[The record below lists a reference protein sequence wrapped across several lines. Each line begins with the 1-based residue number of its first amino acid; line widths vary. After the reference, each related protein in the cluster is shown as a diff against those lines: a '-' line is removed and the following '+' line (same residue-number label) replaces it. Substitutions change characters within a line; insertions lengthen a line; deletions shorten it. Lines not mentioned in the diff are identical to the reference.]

1 MKSYKALLVL
11 LCCCLAEMQLRGDS
25 VSDGDQK
32 TLDAAQRT
40 EAEAT
45 ASSTQPT
52 GQPDIHAML
61 KEMSALQTKFES
73 LESRL
78 TASERTVEEQR
89 AVIKELK
96 EKLEADTSALRKERA
111 EVKVS
116 FSASVRSYGYGFIGP
131 FSNETPLVYGDVF
144 TNVGS
149 AYNPSTG
156 KTVI

>member
-116 FSASVRSYGYGFIGP
+116 FSASV
-131 FSNETPLVYGDVF
+131 
-144 TNVGS
+144 
-149 AYNPSTG
+149 
-156 KTVI
+156 